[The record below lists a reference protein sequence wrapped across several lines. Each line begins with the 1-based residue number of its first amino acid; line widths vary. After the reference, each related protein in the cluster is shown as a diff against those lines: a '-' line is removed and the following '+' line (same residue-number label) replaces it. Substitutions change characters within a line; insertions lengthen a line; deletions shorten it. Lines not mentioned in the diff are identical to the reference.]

1 MTPLDATHTPVL
13 LVRGHTQV
21 SSSVAAR
28 WRAEQEHVHLVQK
41 QLAQWASGSTRRVW
55 RAPVEQ
61 GGSAMRKAKLG
72 KTVANPMDASL
83 LEEEPADE
91 VPSRSPAP
99 HPPHSFVRARAT
111 RHRAHTHFS
120 PARPCAQ
127 EYELAMS
134 GALQKKGDLGNIW
147 NTRFAELRGP
157 WLTYWSSA
165 DKAVKKGELHLGGST
180 VRKDMDSENPV
191 FVILSTDQHQH
202 IHSFRLQP
210 TGDTDTSEFEQWVK
224 AVKKAAANFDRHVVD
239 GSVDISMLHDIEM
252 QEDAKQG
259 GQFPSDMLTWCLVF
273 RVDHGAG
280 GEIPVEA
287 LEVARNLAAA
297 HLHVEDMLSKDH
309 ARLFLLVG
317 AREDLMIHE
326 ATKHCT
332 IDMRLKDI
340 PGTHRFHSD
349 LLDAG
354 HYAPPMY
361 GDGRSAFTSAQRQVL
376 TRSIIFR
383 LAGEDLDDRVNTP
396 NRTKHLKRLQRGVAA
411 MKPQKTW
418 EVENTLDMYGASRRT
433 AAEDLPS
440 CSELM
445 KEVKG
450 DLTGLIDPVQQR
462 WELLERAIEEMERY
476 DQEGMA
482 HFIGH
487 MLSYFPLHC
496 DAELQPLL
504 DRWSTFAV
512 FKTLH
517 VHEKSLVVP
526 GVSYGNVQP
535 SKQIACLYQPLD
547 EIRDY
552 FGEPTAL
559 YFAFAGTY
567 CRSMLYPAVLSILTE
582 ALHRLRVYPQWVLD
596 SGLVD
601 GSTNSNFYI
610 LPYSVFLAVWSIML
624 LESWKRLE
632 WGLKFLWGSEGFE
645 KDEKPRETF
654 NGVPEENLLTGA
666 VTLVY
671 GNTKSRIV
679 KITLSLS
686 LTMALMALNG
696 VLLYQAIG
704 YQGKQSMQAV
714 VQLVAVASGPN
725 ETAVGN
731 SNETAVGNS
740 NETAVGN
747 STDWD
752 VVWNSTTTWVVVERT
767 GVDFVDRNFYSILAG
782 VLNLFIIVVFGRLYE
797 SLAEKLTDWE
807 NHRTQTEWDD
817 ALTVKSFMFQFVN
830 NYFTL
835 FYIAILRQFPN
846 PFGPANPCQE
856 SSCMDDITSQLFIIF
871 CGKIF
876 LAKIVDTSKPFIK
889 RWVGLRL
896 AKVKLQMHMKQMDQL
911 RAFMLLEDGEEL
923 EAQRKTELEK
933 VRRMENDAEEGLEIT
948 DPFELQERM
957 PPAES
962 LFRNYSSLSIEF
974 GYLSFFSPAF
984 PLACLLAFLANLIDM
999 RSDSIAICRGLSVS
1013 RARCVC
1019 LCLCLCLC
1027 LGLGLGLCLCVSL
1040 CVCVCVTLCVSM
1052 CCRVT
1057 PDSVAARGRYWE
1069 LVSGA
1074 VDDQLHRGHH
1084 ERLHSG
1090 LCVHSDGAEGHR
1102 RRGEHREPFPVVQD
1116 MDRSHR
1122 LRTRGRAAEG
1132 RCWVCN
1138 ARSAALD

>member
-1 MTPLDATHTPVL
+1 MD
-13 LVRGHTQV
+13 
-21 SSSVAAR
+21 
-28 WRAEQEHVHLVQK
+28 
-41 QLAQWASGSTRRVW
+41 
-55 RAPVEQ
+55 
-61 GGSAMRKAKLG
+61 
-72 KTVANPMDASL
+72 KT
-83 LEEEPADE
+83 
-91 VPSRSPAP
+91 
-99 HPPHSFVRARAT
+99 
-111 RHRAHTHFS
+111 
-120 PARPCAQ
+120 
-127 EYELAMS
+127 
-134 GALQKKGDLGNIW
+134 
-147 NTRFAELRGP
+147 
-157 WLTYWSSA
+157 
-165 DKAVKKGELHLGGST
+165 VKKGELHLGACT
-180 VRKDMDSENPV
+180 VRKDMESENPV
-191 FVILSTDQHQH
+191 FVILSADQHQH
-202 IHSFRLQP
+202 IHTFRLQP
-210 TGDTDTSEFEQWVK
+210 TGDTDTTEFEKWVK
-224 AVKKAAANFDRHVVD
+224 ALKKAAADFDRDVVD
-239 GSVDISMLHDIEM
+239 GSVDISMLHDIEE
-252 QEDAKQG
+252 QEDTKQG
-259 GQFPSDMLTWCLVF
+259 GRFPSDMLTWCLVF
-273 RVDHGAG
+273 RIDHGAG
-280 GEIPVEA
+280 SEVPVEA

-326 ATKHCT
+326 ATKYCA

-340 PGTHRFHSD
+340 PGTHRFHRD
-349 LLDAG
+349 LFDAG
-354 HYAPPMY
+354 HYAPPTH

-396 NRTKHLKRLQRGVAA
+396 NRTKHLKRLQKGVAA

-418 EVENTLDMYGASRRT
+418 QVENTLDMYGASRRT
-433 AAEDLPS
+433 AVEDLPN
-440 CSELM
+440 CSELLQ
-445 KEVKG
+445 EVRG

-462 WELLERAIEEMERY
+462 WELLERAIEEMVRY

-482 HFIGH
+482 HFTGH

-517 VHEKSLVVP
+517 VHEKSLIVP
-526 GVSYGNVQP
+526 GVSHHNVQP

-567 CRSMLYPAVLSILTE
+567 CRSMLYPAVLSLLTE

-601 GSTNSNFYI
+601 ESTNSNFYI
-610 LPYSVFLAVWSIML
+610 LPYSVFLAIWSIML

-645 KDEKPRETF
+645 KDEKPREKF
-654 NGVPEENLLTGA
+654 DGVPEENLLTGA

-671 GNTKSRIV
+671 GNTKGRIV

-696 VLLYQAIG
+696 VLLFQAIG
-704 YQGKQSMQAV
+704 LQGKQSMQEV
-714 VQLVAVASGPN
+714 VQPVRGL
-725 ETAVGN
+725 
-731 SNETAVGNS
+731 

-747 STDWD
+747 STDWAAGNLTDWD
-752 VVWNSTTTWVVVERT
+752 VGRNSTWVVVNRT
-767 GVDFVDRNFYSILAG
+767 GIGFVDRNFYSLLAG
-782 VLNLFIIVVFGRLYE
+782 VLNLFIIVVFGGLYQ

-889 RWVGLRL
+889 HYVGLRL
-896 AKVKLQMHMKQMDQL
+896 AQVKLRMHMKQMDQL

-923 EAQRKTELEK
+923 EAQHKAELEQ
-933 VRRMENDAEEGLEIT
+933 VRRMEIDAEEGLEIT

-999 RSDSIAICRGLSVS
+999 RSDSIALCRGSRRTPWQHAEDIGSWYQVLSTISFIAVITNACILGFVS
-1013 RARCVC
+1013 TQMALKGTEEEENIENRFRSYRIWIGVIGFEHAVVLLKVLVGFAMPDQPRWIDSAKDQLAHYRSHKLLTKKQQDDLASLRADQAATKEAALRANLFALISKPEKNEKLDPSRKDGTPDASTARDKLTALFTGKMQKTDADAPQNRFGGGRV
-1019 LCLCLCLC
+1019 
-1027 LGLGLGLCLCVSL
+1027 GKIGGSTTVNPMQEMVSWARPICVS
-1040 CVCVCVTLCVSM
+1040 VCG
-1052 CCRVT
+1052 CRCYS
-1057 PDSVAARGRYWE
+1057 SV
-1069 LVSGA
+1069 
-1074 VDDQLHRGHH
+1074 D
-1084 ERLHSG
+1084 
-1090 LCVHSDGAEGHR
+1090 
-1102 RRGEHREPFPVVQD
+1102 
-1116 MDRSHR
+1116 
-1122 LRTRGRAAEG
+1122 RTRTRLELTRRWLRRAKK
-1132 RCWVCN
+1132 RTILVPKI
-1138 ARSAALD
+1138 SV